1 MFNQILWPWKHRFR
15 HFICIFSTIS
25 LEAMTILVLQHFS
38 WRPSWIRAWM
48 IDWTIINTN
57 GIIEF
62 LDPKNI
68 GFDVL
73 FAFIAVLVR
82 EIWHILIFG
91 ASKGGHLGFGHIWGG
106 TIEQILV
113 NFLSWLIDLFSYPFQ
128 LRNKIKQFFPTS
140 AAYLLDY
147 YARPGF

>member
-1 MFNQILWPWKHRFR
+1 M
-15 HFICIFSTIS
+15 
-25 LEAMTILVLQHFS
+25 
-38 WRPSWIRAWM
+38 
-48 IDWTIINTN
+48 
-57 GIIEF
+57 
-62 LDPKNI
+62 
-68 GFDVL
+68 
-73 FAFIAVLVR
+73 
-82 EIWHILIFG
+82 IFG

-147 YARPGF
+147 SALLTVQVDSLGRHLIIGRPNTKIEMSGSLYI